1 MYNFLVKD
9 TTIENAD
16 MIIVPL
22 FEDNLNFRD
31 EEINR
36 KLKRLERRE
45 LFDGNFGEI
54 LNITG
59 VKDEIQNVIFLG
71 LGEDEKLNKE
81 RLRRVFGKVQKY
93 IESLKGK
100 KIFIEFV
107 KSKNISIEDSVRA
120 MIEGLSLSNYKFN
133 KYKSDREKINETDVS
148 ITIGGHNLE
157 HKDYSDI
164 VEESKILVETVFN
177 ARDLVNEPSNVIYPE
192 TLAEEAVKFSKRYGF
207 EIEIINH
214 KKIEELQMNSFLAV
228 GKSSIHK
235 PKVIVMRYFG
245 DKDNLDQKLG
255 LIGKGL
261 TYDSGG
267 YSLKPSNSMVDM
279 KSDMGGAATV
289 IGAISAIAKR
299 KLKINVVAVVAACE
313 NVIGNEAYKPGDIIS
328 SMAGKNIEILNTDA
342 EGRLTMIDAVTYAIR
357 EEHITEIIDVAT
369 LTGAA
374 LVALGNDVTAVV
386 TNNDSFYKELEK
398 AFISTGEKMWN
409 LPNFDDYKTLIKSDI
424 ADLKNTGGRYGGTI
438 TAGLF
443 VGEFVENK
451 PWLHLDIAG
460 PAYITVPW
468 DYCPKGGTGAGVRTL
483 YELAKNRSE
492 NR

>member
-45 LFDGNFGEI
+45 LFNGDFGEI

-59 VKDEIQNVIFLG
+59 VKDEIQNIIFLG

-133 KYKSDREKINETDVS
+133 KYKSDREKIDETDVS

-299 KLKINVVAVVAACE
+299 KLKINVVAVVATCE

-357 EEHITEIIDVAT
+357 KEHITEIIDVAT

-398 AFISTGEKMWN
+398 AFTSTGEKMWN

-492 NR
+492 DR

>member
-36 KLKRLERRE
+36 KLKRLERSE

-133 KYKSDREKINETDVS
+133 KYKSDREKIDETDVS

-192 TLAEEAVKFSKRYGF
+192 TLAEEVVKFSKRYGF

>member
-45 LFDGNFGEI
+45 LFDGKFGEI

-133 KYKSDREKINETDVS
+133 KYKSDREKIDETDVS

>member
-45 LFDGNFGEI
+45 LFNGDFGEI

-59 VKDEIQNVIFLG
+59 VKDEIQNIIFLG

-133 KYKSDREKINETDVS
+133 KYKSDREKIDETDVS

>member
-133 KYKSDREKINETDVS
+133 KYKSDREKIDETDVS

-177 ARDLVNEPSNVIYPE
+177 ARDLVNEPSNVTYPE

-255 LIGKGL
+255 LIGKRL

>member
-59 VKDEIQNVIFLG
+59 VKDEIKNVIFLG

-133 KYKSDREKINETDVS
+133 KYKSDREKIDETDVS

-374 LVALGNDVTAVV
+374 LIALGNDVTAVV

>member
-71 LGEDEKLNKE
+71 LGEGEKLNKE

-133 KYKSDREKINETDVS
+133 KYKSDREKIDETDVS

-267 YSLKPSNSMVDM
+267 YSLKPSNSMLDM

>member
-93 IESLKGK
+93 IESLKKK

-133 KYKSDREKINETDVS
+133 KYKSDREKIDETDVS

-245 DKDNLDQKLG
+245 DKDNLNQKLG

-460 PAYITVPW
+460 PAYTTVPW

>member
-93 IESLKGK
+93 IGSLKGK

-133 KYKSDREKINETDVS
+133 KYKSDREKIDETDVS

-267 YSLKPSNSMVDM
+267 YSLKPSKSMVDM

-398 AFISTGEKMWN
+398 AFISTGEKMGN

>member
-133 KYKSDREKINETDVS
+133 KYKSDREKIDETDVS

-214 KKIEELQMNSFLAV
+214 KKIEELRMNSFLAV

>member
-133 KYKSDREKINETDVS
+133 KYKSDREKIDETDVS

-235 PKVIVMRYFG
+235 QKVIVMRYFG

>member
-93 IESLKGK
+93 IGSLKGK

-133 KYKSDREKINETDVS
+133 KYKSDREKIDETDVS

-398 AFISTGEKMWN
+398 AFISTGEKMWY

>member
-22 FEDNLNFRD
+22 FEDNLNFKD

-133 KYKSDREKINETDVS
+133 KYKSDREKIDETDVS

>member
-71 LGEDEKLNKE
+71 LGENEKLNKE

-133 KYKSDREKINETDVS
+133 KYKSDREKIDETDVS

>member
-133 KYKSDREKINETDVS
+133 KYKSDREKIDETDVS

-468 DYCPKGGTGAGVRTL
+468 DYCTKGGTGAGVRTL

>member
-1 MYNFLVKD
+1 MISID
-9 TTIENAD
+9 T
-16 MIIVPL
+16 
-22 FEDNLNFRD
+22 
-31 EEINR
+31 
-36 KLKRLERRE
+36 KRLHLRNVSQNDVHVM
-45 LFDGNFGEI
+45 FDYRNNEICARYQRGQTKDFGEI

-93 IESLKGK
+93 IGSLKGK

-133 KYKSDREKINETDVS
+133 KYKSDREKIDETDVS

>member
-93 IESLKGK
+93 IGSLKGK

-133 KYKSDREKINETDVS
+133 KYKSDREKIDETDVS

-398 AFISTGEKMWN
+398 AFTSTGEKMWN

>member
-1 MYNFLVKD
+1 MYNFLVKNED
-9 TTIENAD
+9 INNAD
-16 MIIVPL
+16 TIIIPL
-22 FEDNLNFRD
+22 FGDKLEFRD
-31 EEINR
+31 EEINK
-36 KLKRLERRE
+36 KLKRLEKRE
-45 LFDGNFGEI
+45 LFNGDFGEI

-59 VKDEIQNVIFLG
+59 VKEEIQNVIFLG
-71 LGEDEKLNKE
+71 IGENEDLNKE
-81 RLRRVFGKVQKY
+81 RVRRVFGKVQKY
-93 IESLKGK
+93 IESLKSK
-100 KIFIEFV
+100 NVFIEFV
-107 KSKNISIEDSVRA
+107 RAENISEDDNVKA
-120 MIEGLSLSNYKFN
+120 IIEGLSLSDYKFN
-133 KYKSDREKINETDVS
+133 KYKSDKEKNEIDTT
-148 ITIGGHNLE
+148 ITIGGFNLE
-157 HKDYSDI
+157 DKDYTDI
-164 VEESKILVETVFN
+164 VEESKILVESVFN

-192 TLAEEAVKFSKRYGF
+192 TLAEEAERLSKEYGF
-207 EIEIINH
+207 EVQVINH
-214 KKIEELQMNSFLAV
+214 EKIEELQMNSFLAV
-228 GKSSIHK
+228 GKASVHK
-235 PKVIVMRYFG
+235 PKLIVMRYFG
-245 DKDNLDQKLG
+245 DMDNEDKKLG

-299 KLKINVVAVVAACE
+299 KLKINIVAVVAACE
-313 NVIGNEAYKPGDIIS
+313 NVIGSEAYKPGDIIS
-328 SMAGKNIEILNTDA
+328 SMAGKTIEILNTDA
-342 EGRLTMIDAVTYAIR
+342 EGRLTMIDAVTYAIK
-357 EEHITEIIDVAT
+357 EENVTEIIDVAT

-386 TNNDSFYKELEK
+386 TNSNTFYKELEK
-398 AFISTGEKMWN
+398 AFTSTGEKMWN

-483 YELAKNRSE
+483 YQLAKNRSE
-492 NR
+492 AK

>member
-45 LFDGNFGEI
+45 LFNGDFGEI

-59 VKDEIQNVIFLG
+59 VKDEIQNIIFLG

-133 KYKSDREKINETDVS
+133 KYKSDREKIDETDVS

-483 YELAKNRSE
+483 YELAKNRTE

>member
-133 KYKSDREKINETDVS
+133 KYKSDREKIDETDVS

-157 HKDYSDI
+157 YKDYSDI

>member
-45 LFDGNFGEI
+45 LFNGDFGEI

-59 VKDEIQNVIFLG
+59 VKDEIQNIIFLG

-133 KYKSDREKINETDVS
+133 KYKSDREKIDETDVS

-299 KLKINVVAVVAACE
+299 KLKINVVAVVATCE

-357 EEHITEIIDVAT
+357 KEHITEIIDVAT

-398 AFISTGEKMWN
+398 AFTSTGEKMWN

-483 YELAKNRSE
+483 YELAKNRIE
-492 NR
+492 YR

>member
-93 IESLKGK
+93 IGSLKGK

-107 KSKNISIEDSVRA
+107 KSKNISIEYSVRA

-133 KYKSDREKINETDVS
+133 KYKSDREKIDETDVS

>member
-1 MYNFLVKD
+1 MYNFSVK
-9 TTIENAD
+9 NAD
-16 MIIVPL
+16 INNEDIIIIPL
-22 FEDNLNFRD
+22 FEDNLTFRD
-31 EEINR
+31 EEINK
-36 KLKRLERRE
+36 KLKRAEKRN
-45 LFDGNFGEI
+45 LFNGDFGEI

-59 VKDEIQNVIFLG
+59 VKEDIENVIFLG
-71 LGEDEKLNKE
+71 LGEDKKLSKE
-81 RLRRVFGKVQKY
+81 NLRRVFGKVQKH

-100 KIFIEFV
+100 NVFIEFI
-107 KSKNISIEDSVRA
+107 KAENISTDDSIKA
-120 MIEGLSLSNYKFN
+120 IIEGLSLSDYKFN
-133 KYKSDREKINETDVS
+133 KYKSDNNKNETEAS

-157 HKDYSDI
+157 DKDYSDI
-164 VEESKILVETVFN
+164 IEECKVLVENVFN
-177 ARDLVNEPSNVIYPE
+177 ARDLVNEPSNVIYPK
-192 TLAEEAVKFSKRYGF
+192 TLAEEAMKFSKEYGF
-207 EIEIINH
+207 EVEVINH
-214 KKIEELQMNSFLAV
+214 ERIEALQMNSFLAV
-228 GKSSIHK
+228 GKSSVHK
-235 PKVIVMRYFG
+235 PKLIVMKYFG
-245 DKDNLDQKLG
+245 DRDNEDKKLG

-289 IGAISAIAKR
+289 IGAMGAIAKR
-299 KLKINVVAVVAACE
+299 KLKINIVAVVAACE
-313 NVIGNEAYKPGDIIS
+313 NVIGSDAYKPGDIIS
-328 SMAGKNIEILNTDA
+328 SMAGKTIEILNTDA

-357 EEHITEIIDVAT
+357 EEHVTEVIDVAT

-386 TNNDSFYKELEK
+386 TNNNGFYKELEK
-398 AFISTGEKMWN
+398 AFTATGEKMWK

-492 NR
+492 GK

>member
-133 KYKSDREKINETDVS
+133 KYKSDREKIDETDVS

-299 KLKINVVAVVAACE
+299 KLKIKVVAVVAACE

-398 AFISTGEKMWN
+398 AFISTGEKLWN

>member
-133 KYKSDREKINETDVS
+133 KYKSDREKIDETDVS

>member
-133 KYKSDREKINETDVS
+133 KYKSDREKIDETDVS

-460 PAYITVPW
+460 PAYITVPC

>member
-133 KYKSDREKINETDVS
+133 KYKSDREKIDETDVS

-357 EEHITEIIDVAT
+357 EEHITEIIYVAT

>member
-31 EEINR
+31 VEINR

-133 KYKSDREKINETDVS
+133 KYKSDREKIDETDVS

>member
-93 IESLKGK
+93 IGSLKGK

-133 KYKSDREKINETDVS
+133 KYKSDREKID
-148 ITIGGHNLE
+148 GHNLE

>member
-45 LFDGNFGEI
+45 LFYGNFGEI

-133 KYKSDREKINETDVS
+133 KYKSDREKIDETDVS

-424 ADLKNTGGRYGGTI
+424 ADWKNTGGRYGGTI

>member
-133 KYKSDREKINETDVS
+133 KYKSDREKIDETDVS

-357 EEHITEIIDVAT
+357 KEHITEIIDVAT

>member
-133 KYKSDREKINETDVS
+133 KYKSDREKIDETDVS

-342 EGRLTMIDAVTYAIR
+342 EGRLTMIDAVTYVIR

>member
-1 MYNFLVKD
+1 MYNFLVKNED
-9 TTIENAD
+9 INNAD
-16 MIIVPL
+16 TIIIPL
-22 FEDNLNFRD
+22 FGDKLEFRD
-31 EEINR
+31 EEINK
-36 KLKRLERRE
+36 KLKRLEKRE
-45 LFDGNFGEI
+45 LFNGDFGEI

-59 VKDEIQNVIFLG
+59 VKEEIQNVIFLG
-71 LGEDEKLNKE
+71 LGENEDLNKE
-81 RLRRVFGKVQKY
+81 RVRRVFGKVQKY
-93 IESLKGK
+93 IESLKSK
-100 KIFIEFV
+100 NVFIEFV
-107 KSKNISIEDSVRA
+107 RAENISEDDNVKA
-120 MIEGLSLSNYKFN
+120 IIEGLSLSDYKFN
-133 KYKSDREKINETDVS
+133 KYKSDKEKNEIDTT
-148 ITIGGHNLE
+148 ITIGGFNLE
-157 HKDYSDI
+157 DKDYTDI
-164 VEESKILVETVFN
+164 VEESKILVESVFN

-192 TLAEEAVKFSKRYGF
+192 TLAEEAERLSKEYGF
-207 EIEIINH
+207 EVQVINH
-214 KKIEELQMNSFLAV
+214 EKIEELQMNSFLAV
-228 GKSSIHK
+228 GKASVHK
-235 PKVIVMRYFG
+235 PKLIVMRYFG
-245 DKDNLDQKLG
+245 DMDNEDKKLG

-299 KLKINVVAVVAACE
+299 KLKINIVAVVAACE
-313 NVIGNEAYKPGDIIS
+313 NVIGSEAYKPGDIIS
-328 SMAGKNIEILNTDA
+328 SMAGKTIEILNTDA
-342 EGRLTMIDAVTYAIR
+342 EGRLTMIDAVTYAIK
-357 EEHITEIIDVAT
+357 EENVTEIIDVAT

-386 TNNDSFYKELEK
+386 TNSNTFYKELEK
-398 AFISTGEKMWN
+398 AFTSTGEKMWN

-483 YELAKNRSE
+483 YQLAKNRSE
-492 NR
+492 AK

>member
-45 LFDGNFGEI
+45 LFDGNFEEI

-133 KYKSDREKINETDVS
+133 KYKSDREKIDETDVS

>member
-133 KYKSDREKINETDVS
+133 KYKSDREKIDETDVS

-398 AFISTGEKMWN
+398 AFTSTGEKMWN

>member
-93 IESLKGK
+93 IGSLKGK

-133 KYKSDREKINETDVS
+133 KYKSDREKIDETDVS

-267 YSLKPSNSMVDM
+267 YSLKPSNSLVDM

>member
-45 LFDGNFGEI
+45 LFNGDFGEI

-59 VKDEIQNVIFLG
+59 VKDEIQNIIFLG

-133 KYKSDREKINETDVS
+133 KYKSDREKIDETDVS

-313 NVIGNEAYKPGDIIS
+313 NVIGNEAYKPGDIIN

>member
-133 KYKSDREKINETDVS
+133 KYKSDREKIDETDVS

-460 PAYITVPW
+460 PTYITVPW